1 MQERESGSAI
11 RRIDDERQGRRTGSH
26 GDKVDSKDQG
36 NERRGRRGKEER
48 IRMRDATFSGMSRGG
63 KSAMESA

>member
-1 MQERESGSAI
+1 MQGRESGSAV

-36 NERRGRRGKEER
+36 KREKRTTWKEGEDSDERRHV
-48 IRMRDATFSGMSRGG
+48 
-63 KSAMESA
+63 